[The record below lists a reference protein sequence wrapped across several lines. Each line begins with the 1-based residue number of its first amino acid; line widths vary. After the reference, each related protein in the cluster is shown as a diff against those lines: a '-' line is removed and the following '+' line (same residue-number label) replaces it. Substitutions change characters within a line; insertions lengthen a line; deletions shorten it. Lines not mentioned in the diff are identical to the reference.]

1 MTETI
6 GDAIRKALAPNRR
19 DGPGFIKA
27 MERFN
32 AAMQDIQIDGSL
44 ASWLEIRGSEM
55 RGREWGKLVD
65 VVHDQA
71 YARVV
76 GPYSHELEVCP
87 NLTGVDGKLMSS
99 TTRNTLMRLLMRLPQ
114 RRMLMGSCVMS
125 RFIDD
130 GRIYAD
136 I

>member
-1 MTETI
+1 VTETI

-32 AAMQDIQIDGSL
+32 AAMQDIQNDGSL
-44 ASWLEIRGSEM
+44 ASWLEIRGREM

-87 NLTGVDGKLMSS
+87 NYV
-99 TTRNTLMRLLMRLPQ
+99 R
-114 RRMLMGSCVMS
+114 
-125 RFIDD
+125 
-130 GRIYAD
+130 
-136 I
+136 